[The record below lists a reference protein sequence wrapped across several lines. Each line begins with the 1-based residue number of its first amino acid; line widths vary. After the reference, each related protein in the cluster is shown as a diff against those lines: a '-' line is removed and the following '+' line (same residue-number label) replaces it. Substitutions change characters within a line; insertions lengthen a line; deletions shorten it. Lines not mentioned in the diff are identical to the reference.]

1 MPFFEDFQ
9 NRRDLIHS
17 RKFILLVIVLFLTVA
32 SAATGFYLYRKY
44 PEEHIKNAA
53 SSGLLPR
60 QWLIEHFATDDE
72 NRVGGPDGDPDGDIL
87 TNLQEFYFGTNP
99 AHQTATVT
107 DRWTA
112 RKWR

>member
-60 QWLIEHFATDDE
+60 QWLIEQL
-72 NRVGGPDGDPDGDIL
+72 DGAG
-87 TNLQEFYFGTNP
+87 Q
-99 AHQTATVT
+99 
-107 DRWTA
+107 
-112 RKWR
+112 